1 MSDKS
6 YSSKLSRPSPLFI
19 GIDLGTSG
27 CRAIAI
33 DTSGKIKAQSR
44 VRYSNLTQSQNH
56 HHQQTP
62 ADWWQAT
69 QQVLQAITSQVNQQ
83 HIQAIAVDGTSS
95 TVLLCD
101 DAGKPLTPALMYD
114 VQHAK
119 QQAEFLKQHAP
130 KNSVVLNPSSGLAK
144 ILWLLEHH
152 RPEGNFHIVHQADW
166 IAGQLCRR
174 FDFSDINN
182 VLKTGFDPINKIW
195 PLWLLDLFKE
205 LKINPASLPR
215 VFTPGSVVTNIN
227 LHIAAELGLPVDVDI
242 IAGTTD
248 STAAFIAS
256 DATKTGQA
264 VTSLGSTLVL
274 KVISD
279 TPINDPAHGV
289 YSQPY
294 GKHWLVGGAS
304 NSGGA
309 VLSYYFNDEQILALT
324 KQLKPSIST
333 NLNYYPLIETGER
346 FPINDP
352 DLAPRVSPK
361 VSNDAVFFQGLLEGI
376 AKIEHTG
383 YKLLEQL
390 GAPYPTSVQT
400 AGGGAKN
407 KAWQQIREHQLGIPV
422 TAAPHAAA
430 AYGTAKL
437 AMKNY
442 LKINNKESKYDQ

>member
-1 MSDKS
+1 MPDKS
-6 YSSKLSRPSPLFI
+6 YSAKLALPSPLFI

-33 DTSGKIKAQSR
+33 DATGNIKARSK
-44 VRYSNLTQSQNH
+44 VSYFSQHQNQH
-56 HHQQTP
+56 PQQTP
-62 ADWWQAT
+62 ADWWAAT
-69 QQVLQAITSQVNQQ
+69 QAVLKDIASQVNHQ

-95 TVLLCD
+95 TILFCD
-101 DAGKPLTPALMYD
+101 DAGQPLTPALMYD
-114 VQHAK
+114 EQHAK
-119 QQAEFLKQHAP
+119 PQAEFLQQYAP
-130 KNSVVLNPSSGLAK
+130 KKSIVLNPTSGLAK
-144 ILWLLEHH
+144 VLWLAEHH
-152 RPEGNFHIVHQADW
+152 RPEGTFHIVHQADW

-195 PLWLLDLFKE
+195 PLWLLDLFKD

-215 VFTPGSVVTNIN
+215 VHTPGSIVANIN
-227 LHIAAELGLPVDVDI
+227 LHIAGDLGLPVDVDI

-256 DATKTGQA
+256 DATEIGQA

-294 GKHWLVGGAS
+294 GQHWLVGGAS

-309 VLSYYFNDEQILALT
+309 VLRYYFNDEQMLALT
-324 KQLKPSIST
+324 KQLKPGIAT

-346 FPINDP
+346 FPINNP
-352 DLAPRVSPK
+352 DLAPHLSPK
-361 VSNDAVFFQGLLEGI
+361 VDNDAVFFQGLLEGI

-400 AGGGAKN
+400 AGGGAIN

-422 TAAPHAAA
+422 TTAPHTAA

-442 LKINNKESKYDQ
+442 LTTKRQ